1 MLSRAYIDTCGHYS
15 SRSLLMKSQERTE
28 MYEAVV
34 QRGNFFS
41 RLVVPIGF
49 SPAVDGVL
57 NPGLLFDC
65 QVTEEDIDQFSRSY
79 RGSDEEAKD
88 LKEQYAKSKGDMNQW
103 VFCLY
108 PLDKHRL

>member
-1 MLSRAYIDTCGHYS
+1 VQDLGADAIQSLYRYI
-15 SRSLLMKSQERTE
+15 RT
-28 MYEAVV
+28 
-34 QRGNFFS
+34 
-41 RLVVPIGF
+41 
-49 SPAVDGVL
+49 
-57 NPGLLFDC
+57 LFK